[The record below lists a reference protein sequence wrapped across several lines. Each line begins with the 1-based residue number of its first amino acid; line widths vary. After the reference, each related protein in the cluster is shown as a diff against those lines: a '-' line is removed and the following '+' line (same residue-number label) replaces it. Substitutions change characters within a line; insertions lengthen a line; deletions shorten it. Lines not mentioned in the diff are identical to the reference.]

1 VPQSL
6 PAPTDLT
13 AAFRRAHAAKWDWNL
28 DTMRWYLRDFAQVW
42 PEGHADYETGERWG
56 RVVAGDETGVM
67 ACRLLPLAF
76 VRSDL
81 AGRAPEEGVVVIEFG
96 SWTDAAYAVDRRILD
111 EVFGEWRDEEANPQR
126 FSLND
131 LYWATL

>member
-1 VPQSL
+1 
-6 PAPTDLT
+6 
-13 AAFRRAHAAKWDWNL
+13 
-28 DTMRWYLRDFAQVW
+28 
-42 PEGHADYETGERWG
+42 
-56 RVVAGDETGVM
+56 M

>member
-1 VPQSL
+1 M
-6 PAPTDLT
+6 DLT
-13 AAFRRAHAAKWDWNL
+13 DAFRRAHAAKWDWSAE
-28 DTMRWYLRDFAQVW
+28 TMRWYLRDFARAW
-42 PEGHADYETGERWG
+42 PEGSVDYESGERWG
-56 RVVAGDETGVM
+56 RVVADDETGVM

-76 VRSDL
+76 VRRDL
-81 AGRAPEEGVVVIEFG
+81 APRAPEEGVVAVEFE
-96 SWTDAAYAVDRRILD
+96 SWADAVYSVDRRVLD